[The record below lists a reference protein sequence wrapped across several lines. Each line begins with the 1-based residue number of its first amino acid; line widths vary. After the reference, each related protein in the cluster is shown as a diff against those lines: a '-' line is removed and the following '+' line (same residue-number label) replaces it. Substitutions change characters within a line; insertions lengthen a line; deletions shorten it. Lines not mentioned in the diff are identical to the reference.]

1 MTKQQKAAI
10 LYSLFKNSSDRTN
23 MMNSLI
29 NQMNITS
36 NETELTK
43 NKILNEFD
51 SGIGSLNNNQFD
63 NILRMIDGN
72 SFTEQEIIDKL
83 NFYEIKKDFH
93 DNIMLFLDCFTQANK
108 SINIDKIDMNFKGI
122 QVATFDD
129 FNQILNQGWTG
140 DWVIVPKNVNPKRI
154 QIASM
159 NETGSFTRG
168 YYINADIEKF
178 EPIPYEGKMRYRIF
192 IVNPIIVNSGNR
204 NIKFSNNPVRYIK

>member
-23 MMNSLI
+23 MMGSLI

-36 NETELTK
+36 NEIDLMK
-43 NKILNEFD
+43 NKILDEFD
-51 SGIGSLNNNQFD
+51 SGIGSLNKNQFD
-63 NILRMIDGN
+63 NILRMIEGN

-83 NFYEIKKDFH
+83 NFYEIKKEFH
-93 DNIMLFLDCFTQANK
+93 DNIMSFLDCFKQANK
-108 SINIDKIDMNFKGI
+108 SINIDKIDLNFKGI

-129 FNQILNQGWTG
+129 FNQIINQGWTG

-178 EPIPYEGKMRYRIF
+178 EPIPYEGKIRYRIY
-192 IVNPIIVNSGNR
+192 ISNPIIINSGNR